1 MQISFDELHL
11 NIDEM
16 HINVGEMYFLFFL
29 FTLYIKEKML

>member
-16 HINVGEMYFLFFL
+16 HINVDEMYFLFFL